1 MNDMVKIL
9 GCSAMTVTRAFR
21 QLEET
26 GLFETGK
33 TGVQK
38 YLKGTEERNVILQQ
52 LEDALSTPVAETVF
66 ISKKEL
72 EEGTDISERFL
83 SGNSALIH
91 IGKDAEEE
99 VPCYAVNKKTFHLSG
114 SKELLNAE
122 TQAEVQLW
130 KYDPSILAKNGFID
144 PLSLALSFQKPA
156 DTFLR
161 ND

>member
-52 LEDALSTPVAETVF
+52 LEDAEYSC
-66 ISKKEL
+66 S
-72 EEGTDISERFL
+72 
-83 SGNSALIH
+83 
-91 IGKDAEEE
+91 
-99 VPCYAVNKKTFHLSG
+99 
-114 SKELLNAE
+114 
-122 TQAEVQLW
+122 
-130 KYDPSILAKNGFID
+130 
-144 PLSLALSFQKPA
+144 
-156 DTFLR
+156 R
-161 ND
+161 NCIYK